1 MGAKIQCSSCY
12 TSYHPLCARIAGLHM
27 EITDGPGPDSAVK
40 LVSFCP
46 KHCQAKPELSGIQ
59 VTSIGKNLFCFCIAP
74 CDASMRHV
82 HWIMLWRHP
91 KATACVVSVAS
102 KVGRD

>member
-59 VTSIGKNLFCFCIAP
+59 VNSPPSKLPVRFRNAGGHGMV
-74 CDASMRHV
+74 S
-82 HWIMLWRHP
+82 
-91 KATACVVSVAS
+91 ACWMTLKLA
-102 KVGRD
+102 

>member
-59 VTSIGKNLFCFCIAP
+59 VNSPPSKLPVRFRNADGHGMV
-74 CDASMRHV
+74 S
-82 HWIMLWRHP
+82 
-91 KATACVVSVAS
+91 ACWVTMKLA
-102 KVGRD
+102 